1 MHSPTSIRTARRKNW
16 QSYYLVTSH
25 ETRQISDGYVVADA
39 WFSKSTFINKLLA
52 MGFHLISRLR
62 DDSALWYSHNGVR
75 TGKRGRP
82 RGKGEK
88 IDFDN
93 LELSHCEPLDVE
105 GGRAFVIKAYSV
117 AMKRN
122 IKIVVHYPQDC
133 GTLSGVGWS
142 QDLLLYRP

>member
-1 MHSPTSIRTARRKNW
+1 
-16 QSYYLVTSH
+16 
-25 ETRQISDGYVVADA
+25 
-39 WFSKSTFINKLLA
+39 

-93 LELSHCEPLDVE
+93 PDLSHCEPLDVE
-105 GGRAFVIKAYSV
+105 GGKAFVIKAYSV
-117 AMKRN
+117 ASVMRSSS
-122 IKIVVHYPQDC
+122 PA
-133 GTLSGVGWS
+133 
-142 QDLLLYRP
+142 